1 MKTEQEI
8 REMIRKNEL
17 EIERAKSD
25 NDWGLLSTYI
35 LVLEERNKLLREILG
50 DDENERERWGNRK
63 IRRINFRFES

>member
-35 LVLEERNKLLREILG
+35 LVLEEKNKLLKEILG
-50 DDENERERWGNRK
+50 DDK
-63 IRRINFRFES
+63 

>member
-1 MKTEQEI
+1 MKTQQEI

-35 LVLEERNKLLREILG
+35 LVLEERVKLLKEIIG
-50 DDENERERWGNRK
+50 DDK
-63 IRRINFRFES
+63 

>member
-1 MKTEQEI
+1 MKTQQEI

-50 DDENERERWGNRK
+50 DDENERER
-63 IRRINFRFES
+63 

>member
-8 REMIRKNEL
+8 REMIRKNEV

-50 DDENERERWGNRK
+50 DDENERER
-63 IRRINFRFES
+63 

>member
-1 MKTEQEI
+1 MKTQQEI

-35 LVLEERNKLLREILG
+35 LVLEEKNKLLKEILG
-50 DDENERERWGNRK
+50 DDK
-63 IRRINFRFES
+63 

>member
-8 REMIRKNEL
+8 REMIRKNEV

-50 DDENERERWGNRK
+50 DDENEREK
-63 IRRINFRFES
+63 

>member
-1 MKTEQEI
+1 MKTQQEI

-35 LVLEERNKLLREILG
+35 LVLEEKNKLLKEILG
-50 DDENERERWGNRK
+50 DDENEQ
-63 IRRINFRFES
+63 

>member
-8 REMIRKNEL
+8 REMIRKIEV
-17 EIERAKSD
+17 EIERTKSD
-25 NDWGLLSTYI
+25 NDFGLLSTYI
-35 LVLEERNKLLREILG
+35 LVLEEKNKLLKEILG

>member
-8 REMIRKNEL
+8 REMIRKNEV

-50 DDENERERWGNRK
+50 DDEDERER
-63 IRRINFRFES
+63 

>member
-1 MKTEQEI
+1 MKTQQEI

-25 NDWGLLSTYI
+25 NNWGILSTYI

-50 DDENERERWGNRK
+50 DDENERER
-63 IRRINFRFES
+63 

>member
-50 DDENERERWGNRK
+50 DDENERER
-63 IRRINFRFES
+63 

>member
-1 MKTEQEI
+1 MKTQQEI

-25 NDWGLLSTYI
+25 NNWGVLSTYI

-50 DDENERERWGNRK
+50 DDENERER
-63 IRRINFRFES
+63 